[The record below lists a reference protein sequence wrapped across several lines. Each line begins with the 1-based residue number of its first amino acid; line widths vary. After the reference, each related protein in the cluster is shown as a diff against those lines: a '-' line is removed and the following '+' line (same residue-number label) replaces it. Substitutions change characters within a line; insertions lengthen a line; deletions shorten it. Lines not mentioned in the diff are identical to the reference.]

1 MTSLT
6 TTMTYKS
13 NDHHSHTG
21 RHHWLH
27 SLDDG
32 HDDGGGQAAV
42 SISRLEKKMDT
53 PISVIVGSISM
64 VAAIAA
70 TILASLGAISV
81 MLTLRS
87 MQYTTYEQVDEY
99 LRSNTVDSIIRHR
112 IDSIIGDREL
122 SDMDPIQ
129 P

>member
-1 MTSLT
+1 
-6 TTMTYKS
+6 
-13 NDHHSHTG
+13 
-21 RHHWLH
+21 
-27 SLDDG
+27 
-32 HDDGGGQAAV
+32 
-42 SISRLEKKMDT
+42 MDT
-53 PISVIVGSISM
+53 PISVIIGSISM

-70 TILASLGAISV
+70 TVLASLGAISV

-112 IDSIIGDREL
+112 IDSIIGDHEL